1 MDARELPEWRQYARF
16 TPTARVKVRCLLEKT
31 FRLQR
36 RLHLRARFDACH
48 VSLQHP
54 PAAHVDLHPLDP
66 SQHNPTRIE
75 VVRLH
80 LTDTRSGTK
89 INDYKFP
96 VALTWL
102 ADEPPLRETAER
114 AKEWQQATNPP
125 HAHGAEETAGAVAVA
140 GW

>member
-1 MDARELPEWRQYARF
+1 MRR
-16 TPTARVKVRCLLEKT
+16 LLEKT

-36 RLHLRARFDACH
+36 RLHLRARFDARH
-48 VSLQHP
+48 VSLQHR

-80 LTDTRSGTK
+80 LTNARSATK
-89 INDYKFP
+89 INDYKVP

-102 ADEPPLRETAER
+102 ANEPPLRETAAW
-114 AKEWQQATNPP
+114 AKKWQPATNPP